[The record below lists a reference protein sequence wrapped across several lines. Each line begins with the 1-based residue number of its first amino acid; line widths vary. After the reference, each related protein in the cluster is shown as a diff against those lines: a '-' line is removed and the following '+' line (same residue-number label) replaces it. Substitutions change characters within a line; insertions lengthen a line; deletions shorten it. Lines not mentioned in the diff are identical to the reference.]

1 MQGSPAPSAPSIG
14 IASQQL
20 LDLDDNLQFD
30 DAEGAEQ
37 AIDIL
42 LDELDHWDE
51 EEFPESGNGQRL
63 R

>member
-1 MQGSPAPSAPSIG
+1 MGGSEEFA
-14 IASQQL
+14 
-20 LDLDDNLQFD
+20 FE
-30 DAEGAEQ
+30 DAEAAEQ

-51 EEFPESGNGQRL
+51 DSQPSGNGQRL